1 MMNKVIK
8 KDQIAAVLDTIAA
21 KYQLIAPVQ
30 DESAVLFM
38 PGVAGKDVVLDAV
51 NSTVSPKGAFFP
63 QWETMFTYNTAEA
76 DFAVQCPDQGQDR
89 VLFGVRPCDMMGI
102 LHIDPV
108 FIGNKFGDFYYETKR
123 NKTTIIGVS
132 CSKVAHTCFC
142 TAFGGSPTGNKGAD
156 IMFYDLGDKY
166 AVEVLTE
173 KGKAVADLIGK
184 YMIDDAG
191 APAAVEA
198 KAKELAAQTKP
209 VDVTGVKEI
218 MDGAFDHPYW
228 KELSRKCLNC
238 GVCTFIC
245 PTCHC
250 FDVVDE
256 AYKCEGQRFRC
267 WDTCMAGDFNLAA
280 GGHNP
285 RPTKLEKVRNRFMHK
300 LKYHLDRYNLAG
312 CIGCGRCSQK
322 CPVNLDITQ
331 VISDVKV
338 VK

>member
-1 MMNKVIK
+1 MNKIIK
-8 KDQIAAVLDTIAA
+8 KDQLAAVLDSIAA

-30 DESAVLFM
+30 DESTVLFK

-63 QWETMFTYNTAEA
+63 QWETMYTYNTAEA
-76 DFAVQCPDQGQDR
+76 DFAIKYPEEGPDR
-89 VLFGVRPCDMMGI
+89 VLFGIRPCDMMAL

-108 FIGNKFGDFYYETKR
+108 FIGSKFGDYYYETKR

-132 CSKVAHTCFC
+132 CAKVAHTCFC
-142 TAFGGSPTGNKGAD
+142 STFGGSPTGNKGAD

-166 AVEVLTE
+166 AVEVITD
-173 KGKAVADLIGK
+173 KGKAVADLFSK
-184 YMIDDAG
+184 FLVDDTG
-191 APAAVEA
+191 APAEVEA
-198 KAKELAAQTKP
+198 KAKELASLLKP

-218 MDGAFDHPYW
+218 MDGAFENPYW

-256 AYKCEGQRFRC
+256 AYMCDGQRVRC
-267 WDTCMAGDFNLAA
+267 WDTCMAKDFNLAA
-280 GGHNP
+280 GGHNT

-312 CIGCGRCSQK
+312 CVGCGRCSQK

-331 VISDVKV
+331 VISDVKA

>member
-1 MMNKVIK
+1 MNKVIK
-8 KDQIAAVLDTIAA
+8 RDQLVAALDSIAA

-30 DESAVLFM
+30 DESSVLFK

-51 NSTVSPKGAFFP
+51 NSTVSPKGTFFP
-63 QWETMFTYNTAEA
+63 QWENMYTYNTAEA
-76 DFAVQCPDQGQDR
+76 DFAVQCPDQGPDR
-89 VLFGVRPCDMMGI
+89 VLFGARPCDIMAI

-108 FIGNKFGDFYYETKR
+108 FIGEKFGDFYYEAKR

-132 CSKVAHTCFC
+132 CPSVAHTCFC
-142 TAFGGSPTGNKGAD
+142 TTFGGSPTGNKGAD
-156 IMFYDLGDKY
+156 IMFYDLGDKF
-166 AVEVLTE
+166 AVEVLTD
-173 KGKAVADLIGK
+173 KGKAVAELISK
-184 YMIDDAG
+184 FMTDDDS

-198 KAKELAAQTKP
+198 KAKELAAQCKP

-218 MDGAFDHPYW
+218 LDGSFEHPYW
-228 KELSRKCLNC
+228 VELSKKCLNC
-238 GVCTFIC
+238 GVCTYVC

-256 AYKCEGQRFRC
+256 SYKCEGQRIRC
-267 WDTCMAGDFNLAA
+267 WDSCMAKDFNLAA
-280 GGHNP
+280 GGHNT

-331 VISDVKV
+331 VISDVKA

>member
-1 MMNKVIK
+1 MNKVIK
-8 KDQIAAVLDTIAA
+8 RDQLVAALDSIAA

-30 DESAVLFM
+30 DESSVLFK

-51 NSTVSPKGAFFP
+51 NSTVSPKGTFFP
-63 QWETMFTYNTAEA
+63 QWETMYTYNMAEA
-76 DFAVQCPDQGQDR
+76 DFAVKHPDQGPDR
-89 VLFGVRPCDMMGI
+89 VLFGVRPCDIMAI

-108 FIGNKFGDFYYETKR
+108 FIGEKFGDFYYEAKR

-132 CSKVAHTCFC
+132 CPSVAHTCFC
-142 TAFGGSPTGNKGAD
+142 STFGGSPTANKGAD
-156 IMFYDLGDKY
+156 IMFYDLGDKF
-166 AVEVLTE
+166 AVEVLTD
-173 KGKAVADLIGK
+173 KGKAVAELISK
-184 YMIDDAG
+184 FLTDDAA

-198 KAKELAAQTKP
+198 KAKELAAQCKP
-209 VDVTGVKEI
+209 VDVTGVKEFL
-218 MDGAFDHPYW
+218 DGAFEHPYW
-228 KELSRKCLNC
+228 VELSKKCLNC
-238 GVCTFIC
+238 GVCTYVC

-256 AYKCEGQRFRC
+256 GYKSEGQRIRC
-267 WDTCMAGDFNLAA
+267 WDSCMAKDFNLAA
-280 GGHNP
+280 GGHNT
-285 RPTKLEKVRNRFMHK
+285 RPSKLEKVRNRFMHK

-331 VISDVKV
+331 VISDVKA